1 MPFWVEKKY
10 MLHLLAVYARTGTT
24 YQVGNLINLIQPE
37 KNKLFILF
45 FDQIALTLQWIK
57 RNRTNHFKHVQNRN
71 LHW

>member
-1 MPFWVEKKY
+1 MPFGVEKKY

-24 YQVGNLINLIQPE
+24 YQVGKLINLIQPE

-57 RNRTNHFKHVQNRN
+57 RIRTNQFRN
-71 LHW
+71 VKNDKSIW